1 MVTFTTVKFQWES
14 VQSRIWHEG
23 KNVSQADFAG
33 VQVGHANSPHW
44 PTERWFS
51 RFKRDFSVWC
61 TLIMAALLPMKDVCK
76 ISIWPHLKPKV
87 VELLL
92 PSAFGDIWGSWGI
105 WDRIHR
111 GREWAERWAPVGMER
126 STKAS
131 VCAGP
136 AQYSLCSS
144 FASQCHHD
152 CGRTPSY
159 RSCAGQMGYH
169 LNCPESPEIRE

>member
-1 MVTFTTVKFQWES
+1 MWSHLPLRNFNENLYNQEFDMRVKMCPKQTSLVFKLVMQIH
-14 VQSRIWHEG
+14 RIDQQ
-23 KNVSQADFAG
+23 KDA
-33 VQVGHANSPHW
+33 
-44 PTERWFS
+44 

-76 ISIWPHLKPKV
+76 ISMWPHLKPKV